1 MKPLLSARFT
11 KLCKNRGAVLII
23 RVDVRTDAREE
34 DIEKLGEDWYIVRVK
49 APKKKGKANA
59 AVIKILNRHL
69 NGRVRIISGH
79 KSTRKIIEI
88 TK

>member
-1 MKPLLSARFT
+1 M
-11 KLCKNRGAVLII
+11 II
-23 RVDVRTDAREE
+23 RVDVKTEAREE
-34 DIEKLGEDWYIVRVK
+34 GMEKLGEDWYLVRVK

-59 AVIKILNRHL
+59 AVLRILKRHL
-69 NGRVRIISGH
+69 HGRARIISGH

>member
-1 MKPLLSARFT
+1 M
-11 KLCKNRGAVLII
+11 II
-23 RVDVRTDAREE
+23 RVDVKTDAREE
-34 DIEKLGEDWYIVRVK
+34 GMEKLGEDWYLVQVK

-59 AVIKILNRHL
+59 AVLNILKKHL
-69 NGRVRIISGH
+69 NGRARIISGH